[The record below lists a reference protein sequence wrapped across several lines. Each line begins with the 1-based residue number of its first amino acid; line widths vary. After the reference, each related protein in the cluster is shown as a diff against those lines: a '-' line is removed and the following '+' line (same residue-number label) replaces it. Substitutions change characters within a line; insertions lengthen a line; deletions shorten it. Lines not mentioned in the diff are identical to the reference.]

1 MQTVKTKSQV
11 DIESKSVV
19 SLVVLIITVFFSLV
33 VFIWITNNDSLNQ
46 QQIVLEQD
54 LIESKKM
61 LINSELME
69 LARKRTRLTSEIMDS
84 EDFFKK
90 DELNIELELYAGEF
104 SKLRTQIFTF
114 PLNDKELAI
123 LEKNDAIISQILP
136 AQREVTA
143 LAMSDNEDSLLLAKE
158 MFYNTVLPGQN
169 NLIDGFRSL
178 VAMEQIKIGN
188 LTEQIQ
194 QTLKNNKETLINTV
208 SIGLFISIV
217 FSIIVV
223 LRIRNIQSKLRAN
236 SQELVQLNQSLEAQ
250 VNERTK
256 ELTVLNAFLKENS
269 EHDELT
275 KLFNRRKFNE
285 YINVE
290 YNRANR
296 DKGSFSLV
304 LVDID
309 FFKPYNDGYGH
320 QKGDECLVSV
330 ASIMKACLP
339 RSTDFIARY
348 GGEEFVII
356 LPSTNADGA
365 MKVAECVRGSVFN
378 ASIPHEYSASS
389 AYVTISLGVTTYLSD
404 DLRSI
409 SEIIE
414 SADQALYEA
423 KNNGRNRVESK

>member
-33 VFIWITNNDSLNQ
+33 MFIWITNNDSLNQ

-208 SIGLFISIV
+208 TIGLFISIV

-378 ASIPHEYSASS
+378 ASIPHEYSVSS
-389 AYVTISLGVTTYLSD
+389 AYVTISLGVTTYLSG

>member
-1 MQTVKTKSQV
+1 MQAVKKNSQV

-19 SLVVLIITVFFSLV
+19 SLVLLIITVFLSLV

-46 QQIVLEQD
+46 QQVVLEQD

-69 LARKRTRLTSEIMDS
+69 LARKRTRLTSQIMDS
-84 EDFFKK
+84 EDFFRK
-90 DELNIELELYAGEF
+90 DELNIELEAYAGEF
-104 SKLRTQIFTF
+104 SKLRKQIFSL

-136 AQREVTA
+136 AQREVTE
-143 LAMSDNEDSLLLAKE
+143 LAMSDNEDNLLLAKE
-158 MFYNTVLPGQN
+158 IFYSTVLPGQN
-169 NLIDGFRSL
+169 DLIDGFRSL
-178 VAMEQIKIGN
+178 VAMEQIKIGS

-194 QTLKNNKETLINTV
+194 QSLKTNKETLINTV
-208 SIGLFISIV
+208 AIGLIFSIL

-223 LRIRNIQSKLRAN
+223 LRILNIQFKLRSN
-236 SQELVQLNQSLEAQ
+236 SQELLLLNQNLEAQ

-256 ELTVLNAFLKENS
+256 ELTELNALLKESS
-269 EHDELT
+269 ERDELT

-309 FFKPYNDGYGH
+309 FFKQYNDGYGH

-330 ASIMKACLP
+330 AAIMKGCLP

-348 GGEEFVII
+348 GGEEFVMI
-356 LPSTNADGA
+356 LPSTNAEGA
-365 MKVAECVRGSVFN
+365 IKVAECVRGNVLK
-378 ASIPHEYSASS
+378 ASIPHEYSDTS
-389 AYVTISLGVTTYLSD
+389 ADVTISLGVTTYLSG

-414 SADQALYEA
+414 SADQALYKA
-423 KNNGRNRVESK
+423 KKGGRNRVESN

>member
-33 VFIWITNNDSLNQ
+33 MFIWITNNDSLNQ

-208 SIGLFISIV
+208 TIGLFISIV

-378 ASIPHEYSASS
+378 ASIPHEYSVSS